1 MFVIGLTG
9 GIGSGKTEVS
19 KILESFGARIINADT
34 LGHRIYRKNTKAWP
48 KIVEEFGET
57 ILDTNGNII
66 RSELAKRVFS
76 SKNEL
81 DKLNK
86 ICHPEIK
93 NLVITELN
101 KWNLKKANVIVLE
114 AAILIEANWQNIVD
128 EVWLIDSKTS
138 NIFDRVKKRD
148 KIDDQAIKA
157 RIDSQMN
164 HTERTEYADE
174 VITNNGTIDEL
185 RNALSEIY
193 REKFISLNKE

>member
-34 LGHRIYRKNTKAWP
+34 LGHRIYRKNTKAWT
-48 KIVEEFGET
+48 KIVEEFGKT

-148 KIDDQAIKA
+148 KIDDQAIKS

-185 RNALSEIY
+185 RNALAEIY
-193 REKFISLNKE
+193 REKFISTNKE

>member
-9 GIGSGKTEVS
+9 GIGSGKTEAS

-34 LGHRIYRKNTKAWP
+34 LGHRIYRKNTKAWT
-48 KIVEEFGET
+48 KIVEEFGDT
-57 ILDTNGNII
+57 ILDTDGNII

-148 KIDDQAIKA
+148 KIDDQAIKS

-164 HTERTEYADE
+164 HTERSEYADE

-185 RNALSEIY
+185 RNALAEIY
-193 REKFISLNKE
+193 REKFISPNKE

>member
-34 LGHRIYRKNTKAWP
+34 LGHRIYRKNTKAWT

-81 DKLNK
+81 DKLNN

-101 KWNLKKANVIVLE
+101 KLDSKKANVVVVE

-157 RIDSQMN
+157 RTDSQMN
-164 HTERTEYADE
+164 HTERSEYADE

-193 REKFISLNKE
+193 REKFISPNKE

>member
-34 LGHRIYRKNTKAWP
+34 LGHRIYRKNTKAWT

-148 KIDDQAIKA
+148 KIDDQAIKS

-164 HTERTEYADE
+164 HTERSEYADE

-185 RNALSEIY
+185 RNALAEIY
-193 REKFISLNKE
+193 REKFISPNKE

>member
-34 LGHRIYRKNTKAWP
+34 LGHRIYRKNTKAWT

-81 DKLNK
+81 DKLNN

-101 KWNLKKANVIVLE
+101 KLDSKKANVVVVE

-157 RIDSQMN
+157 RTDSQMN
-164 HTERTEYADE
+164 HTERSEYADE

>member
-34 LGHRIYRKNTKAWP
+34 LGHRIYRKNTKAWT
-48 KIVEEFGET
+48 KIVEEFGDT
-57 ILDTNGNII
+57 ILDTAGNII

-81 DKLNK
+81 DKLNN

-148 KIDDQAIKA
+148 KIDDQAIKS

-185 RNALSEIY
+185 RNALAEIY
-193 REKFISLNKE
+193 REKFISPNKE

>member
-34 LGHRIYRKNTKAWP
+34 LGHRIYRKNTKAWT

-148 KIDDQAIKA
+148 KIDDQAIKS

-185 RNALSEIY
+185 RNALAEIY
-193 REKFISLNKE
+193 REKFISPNKE

>member
-34 LGHRIYRKNTKAWP
+34 LGHRIYRKNTKAWT
-48 KIVEEFGET
+48 KIVEEFGDT
-57 ILDTNGNII
+57 ILDTAGNII

-81 DKLNK
+81 DKLNN

-101 KWNLKKANVIVLE
+101 KLDSKKANVVVVE
-114 AAILIEANWQNIVD
+114 AAILIEANWQNLVD
-128 EVWLIDSKTS
+128 EVWC
-138 NIFDRVKKRD
+138 
-148 KIDDQAIKA
+148 
-157 RIDSQMN
+157 
-164 HTERTEYADE
+164 E
-174 VITNNGTIDEL
+174 
-185 RNALSEIY
+185 
-193 REKFISLNKE
+193 

>member
-9 GIGSGKTEVS
+9 GIGSGKTEAS
-19 KILESFGARIINADT
+19 KILESFGAWIINADT
-34 LGHRIYRKNTKAWP
+34 LGHGIYRKNTKAWT
-48 KIVEEFGET
+48 KIVEEFGDT
-57 ILDTNGNII
+57 ILDTAGNII

-81 DKLNK
+81 DKLNN

-101 KWNLKKANVIVLE
+101 KLDSKKANVVVVE

-148 KIDDQAIKA
+148 KIDDQAIKS

-164 HTERTEYADE
+164 HTERSEYADE

-185 RNALSEIY
+185 RNALAEIY